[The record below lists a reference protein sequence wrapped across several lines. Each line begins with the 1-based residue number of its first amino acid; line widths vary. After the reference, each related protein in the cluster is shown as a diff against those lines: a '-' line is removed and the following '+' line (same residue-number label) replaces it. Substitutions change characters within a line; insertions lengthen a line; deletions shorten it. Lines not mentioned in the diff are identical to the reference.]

1 MKFKTFIAFNVVSG
15 DYHGY
20 MEYFIICLTSLIV
33 SIVALFSGF
42 GLGTVLMPAFA
53 IFFPLPIAI
62 AATAVVHLT
71 NNIFKAAIVGRLA
84 NWNTVIKFGIPAA
97 IASLLGAYLLNKASY
112 VPNVFKYSI
121 NNYEFNITFI
131 GLIIGL
137 IIITSSLFELIPKFS
152 KLCFPSKYIPLGGA
166 LSGFFGGISGNQG
179 ILRSAFLIKAGLSK
193 EEFIGTGVIASILV
207 DISRIMVYG
216 LTFYSEKLFHI
227 SKEVE
232 GIIIAASL
240 TAFLGSYIGSLFIEK
255 VTFKT
260 VQLIVGVMLLIL
272 GVAIIL
278 GLV

>member
-1 MKFKTFIAFNVVSG
+1 
-15 DYHGY
+15 

-33 SIVALFSGF
+33 SIITLFSGF
-42 GLGTVLMPAFA
+42 GLGTVLMPVFA

-62 AATAVVHLT
+62 AATAVVHLA
-71 NNIFKAAIVGRLA
+71 NNIFKAMIVGRLA

-97 IASLLGAYLLNKASY
+97 IAALLGAYLLSEASN
-112 VPNVFKYSI
+112 VPNVFTYSI

-137 IIITSSLFELIPKFS
+137 IIMTSSFFELIPKFS
-152 KLCFPSKYIPLGGA
+152 QLCFPSKYIPLGGV

-193 EEFIGTGVIASILV
+193 EEFIGTGVISSILV

-227 SKEVE
+227 SKELE
-232 GIIIAASL
+232 EIIIAASL
-240 TAFLGSYIGSLFIEK
+240 TAFLGSYIGSLLIEK

-260 VQLIVGVMLLIL
+260 VQLNVGVMLLIL